1 VIRRIT
7 LIGFGLNAKL
17 KLSPELFDV
26 LLKKRNANWAQW
38 IDDRMDKPGT
48 IFIGVGA
55 GHLAG
60 PDSVQRMLK
69 TRGFKVKRVQ

>member
-1 VIRRIT
+1 
-7 LIGFGLNAKL
+7 
-17 KLSPELFDV
+17 
-26 LLKKRNANWAQW
+26 
-38 IDDRMDKPGT
+38 MDKPGT